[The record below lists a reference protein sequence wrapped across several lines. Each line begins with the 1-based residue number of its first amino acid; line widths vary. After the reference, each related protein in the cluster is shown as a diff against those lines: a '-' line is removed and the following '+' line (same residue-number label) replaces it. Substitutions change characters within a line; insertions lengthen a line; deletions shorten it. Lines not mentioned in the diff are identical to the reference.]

1 MTDRE
6 AFCMVLSHGPLLPGD
21 ALIVPAGDGMVR
33 VDVAEEILR
42 QRAAEVV
49 VVTGGLKNAAPYAL
63 HADELA
69 RALIGRGLDPNRITK
84 DAESMHTKDQADF
97 VAGQA
102 IKHKWDRILIAVSP
116 YHAPRL
122 FLTFLRAFLDAGIDD
137 KVQMLTV
144 PASGSWFRN
153 PDGSDETRYK
163 LMAGEFD
170 KIQQYGEM
178 GHVATYAEGLAYLKL
193 WEGVE

>member
-49 VVTGGLKNAAPYAL
+49 IVTGNLKNAAPYAL

-69 RALIGRGLDPNRITK
+69 RALIGRGLDPSRITK

-102 IKHKWDRILIAVSP
+102 IKHRWDRILIAVSP

-122 FLTFLRAFLDAGIDD
+122 FLTFLRAFLDAGIND
-137 KVQMLTV
+137 KVQMLIV
-144 PASGSWFRN
+144 PACGSWFRK
-153 PDGSDETRYK
+153 PDGSDETRYE
-163 LMAGEFD
+163 LMAGEFE

-178 GHVATYAEGLAYLKL
+178 GHLATYAEGLAYLKL

>member
-33 VDVAEEILR
+33 VEVAEEILR

-49 VVTGGLKNAAPYAL
+49 IVTGGLTDAAPYAL
-63 HADELA
+63 HADDLA
-69 RALIGRGLDPNRITK
+69 RALIGRGLDPKRITK
-84 DAESMHTKDQADF
+84 DADSMHTKDQADF
-97 VAGQA
+97 VVSQA
-102 IKHKWDRILIAVSP
+102 IRHRWERILIAVSP

-122 FLTFLRAFLDAGIDD
+122 FLTFLRALLDAGLGDRL
-137 KVQMLTV
+137 QMLIV
-144 PASGSWFRN
+144 PAYGSWFRK
-153 PDGSDETRYK
+153 PEGSEETRYE
-163 LMAGEFD
+163 LMAGEFE
-170 KIQQYGEM
+170 KIQRYGEM
-178 GHVATYAEGLAYLKL
+178 GHVATYEEGLAYLKL